1 MAIATAA
8 GQVLVKMALAG
19 KQQQACVAELVR
31 CLRVAAGKEGVVVLL
46 CCCVVVLLCCCVVC
60 GVRFLDRFGLL
71 IWTCLFVGLF
81 HCWPFSLLACFLTCC
96 CGCIFHS
103 CFFPDD
109 IKFHQV
115 RHGAIASLHAFV
127 SRSDVSS
134 AGLPSSTLSEMKQIM
149 RLLRND
155 GDPETAHKAGLT
167 ALLLEKMESGV

>member
-1 MAIATAA
+1 LRSCVV
-8 GQVLVKMALAG
+8 VLLCCCVVVLLCCCVVVLLCCCVVALL
-19 KQQQACVAELVR
+19 C
-31 CLRVAAGKEGVVVLL
+31 CCVVVLL

-60 GVRFLDRFGLL
+60 GVWCSFFNRFGLV
-71 IWTCLFVGLF
+71 IWTCFFVGLF
-81 HCWPFSLLACFLTCC
+81 ILLACFLTCC

-127 SRSDVSS
+127 SRGDVSS

-167 ALLLEKMESGV
+167 ALLLEQMESGV

>member
-1 MAIATAA
+1 M
-8 GQVLVKMALAG
+8 
-19 KQQQACVAELVR
+19 
-31 CLRVAAGKEGVVVLL
+31 VLL
-46 CCCVVVLLCCCVVC
+46 YGPVFFV
-60 GVRFLDRFGLL
+60 GFF
-71 IWTCLFVGLF
+71 IVGLF
-81 HCWPFSLLACFLTCC
+81 FDLLLWLHFPLVLLAR
-96 CGCIFHS
+96 
-103 CFFPDD
+103 PDD

-167 ALLLEKMESGV
+167 ALLLEKMETGV